1 MFGQRGKK
9 EAKKNQAAAEDWQA
23 KRDAYA
29 KLLQTAQTFNGA
41 SASELMLLP
50 GEAVF
55 YKVTGASL
63 IEDRKAQ
70 GHYQRGSR
78 GVSVPLGSIG
88 GRAVRYRVGASH
100 GHYVQGASKPTAID
114 TGTVYIT
121 NKCVIFQ
128 GGRQTR
134 ECTFA
139 KLLGFHHD
147 DREGSTTFSVSNRQK
162 PTTIHYGPQLSAS
175 FDFRLDLAIAH
186 FKGTVPQFISQLRTE
201 LARIDTGRPAGPVA
215 ALVPAPVA
223 QAGSSYEV
231 MLAWMAGPGGQAL
244 KAVNAVVGTMTAAL
258 AKMRSDAD
266 APRARE
272 DLISP
277 CDQLAAATATAMT
290 APSIPDATAQLSWM
304 MMLSG
309 FHKAATSY
317 RTGMEADN
325 AELIRSGQEQQQEA
339 TRYMAEL
346 TRRID
351 ALRQAAR

>member
-1 MFGQRGKK
+1 MFGQRAKK
-9 EAKKNQAAAEDWQA
+9 EAREHQAAAEAWQA
-23 KRDAYA
+23 ERDAYA
-29 KLLQTAQTFNGA
+29 ELLRTAQTFNGA
-41 SASELMLLP
+41 SANELMLAP

-55 YKVTGASL
+55 YKVTGVSL
-63 IEDRKAQ
+63 VEDRKTQ
-70 GHYQRGSR
+70 GHYQGGSR
-78 GVSVPLGSIG
+78 GVSVPVGSIG

-100 GHYVQGASKPTAID
+100 GHYVQGVTKPTAID
-114 TGTVYIT
+114 TGTVYVT
-121 NKCVIFQ
+121 NKRVIFQ
-128 GGRQTR
+128 GGKQTR

-186 FKGTVPQFISQLRTE
+186 FKGTVPQFVSQLRTE
-201 LARIDTGRPAGPVA
+201 LARIDTDRPAGPA
-215 ALVPAPVA
+215 AASMPGPAA
-223 QAGSSYEV
+223 QPGSGYQA

-244 KAVNAVVGTMTAAL
+244 KAVNAAVGTMTAAS

-272 DLISP
+272 DLIAA
-277 CDQLAAATATAMT
+277 CGQLAAATATAMT
-290 APSIPDATAQLSWM
+290 APSVPDAAAQLSWM

-317 RTGMEADN
+317 RTGIETDN
-325 AELIRSGQEQQQEA
+325 AALIRSGQEQQQEA

-346 TRRID
+346 MRRIHE
-351 ALRQAAR
+351 LRQAAR